1 MASETPQAGGP
12 ADDVTRFLDEHG
24 VAYEVVVHEKQFTA
38 AGEAQAAGIEPHDA
52 AKALLVRED
61 GEYLLAVIPA
71 SSRLDLRKLRAALEE
86 HPKLRFA
93 TEDEIDSDFPAFEL
107 GAVPPLGPGLPSA
120 EVVDSALL
128 EHDRVLCN
136 AGDHI
141 HSLLLDP
148 NEIVRVG
155 ASRVS
160 DICQD

>member
-1 MASETPQAGGP
+1 MGSETAEAGGP
-12 ADDVTRFLDEHG
+12 AQEVARFLDEHG
-24 VAYEVVVHEKQFTA
+24 VAYELVEHEKQFTA

-52 AKALLVRED
+52 AKALLVREN

-71 SSRLDLRKLRAALEE
+71 SRRLDLKKLRATLEE
-86 HPKLRFA
+86 HPKLRLA

-120 EVVDSALL
+120 EVVDRALL

-136 AGDHI
+136 AGDHA

-155 ASRVS
+155 GSRVA
-160 DICQD
+160 DICED

>member
-1 MASETPQAGGP
+1 MASETAESGGP
-12 ADDVTRFLDEHG
+12 AEAVTRFLDEHG
-24 VAYEVVVHEKQFTA
+24 VTHEVVEHEKQFTA

-71 SSRLDLRKLRAALEE
+71 SRRLDLKKLRDTLEE
-86 HPKLRFA
+86 HPKLRLA

-120 EVVDSALL
+120 EVVDRALL

-136 AGDHI
+136 AGDHA

-148 NEIVRVG
+148 KEIVRVG
-155 ASRVS
+155 GSRVS
-160 DICQD
+160 DICED